1 MRENIII
8 SDSGTDTAFLAVSA
22 FAYTQ
27 IDAYFNFLHWIVG
40 FYAENSEANI
50 SLQGKLNADAY
61 CNGKLDGVDII
72 QNLKYIAK
80 LIEF

>member
-1 MRENIII
+1 MHILI
-8 SDSGTDTAFLAVSA
+8 
-22 FAYTQ
+22 
-27 IDAYFNFLHWIVG
+27 FLHWIVG

-50 SLQGKLNADAY
+50 SLQGKLNADADR
-61 CNGKLDGVDII
+61 NGKLDGDDII